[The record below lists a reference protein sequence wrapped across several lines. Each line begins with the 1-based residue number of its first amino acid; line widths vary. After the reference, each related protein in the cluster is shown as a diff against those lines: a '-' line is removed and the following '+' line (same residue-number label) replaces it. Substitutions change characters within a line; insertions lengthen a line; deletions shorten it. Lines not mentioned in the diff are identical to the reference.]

1 MDPSAKVFSL
11 NCMFSTPETAR
22 KKQGFLHNFQERS
35 SSNSKK
41 PHSRFHKLDEKG
53 KILISPTVL
62 KPVKNRALHEKY
74 LDQLHCREAR
84 RNAVSVGNKMENG
97 PKIGVVR
104 AAKEALVSDARD
116 AIHLLQELQDNP
128 GSDSRDLDDD
138 CGDDEDEDDNAD
150 N

>member
-1 MDPSAKVFSL
+1 
-11 NCMFSTPETAR
+11 
-22 KKQGFLHNFQERS
+22 
-35 SSNSKK
+35 
-41 PHSRFHKLDEKG
+41 
-53 KILISPTVL
+53 
-62 KPVKNRALHEKY
+62 
-74 LDQLHCREAR
+74 
-84 RNAVSVGNKMENG
+84 MENG